1 MGFQKVSQ
9 SAGLPCPPLLSC
21 FLFPIPV
28 KQLQSGLGRAPKC
41 RFALLW
47 GLLFPASSKT
57 GMWNPGHLRPPAALT
72 PADASF
78 PFEGGASDLGAAV
91 GLFDGEGAW
100 GCHPLLQLLLT
111 QVTILPSLPLPP
123 SISSSL
129 LLAPFRT
136 GGQLL
141 QSALLGRSP
150 LTSRRNCPIL
160 SPSWFWGPLKA
171 CVSVSPVPQS
181 SLSCPGLG
189 SACVRFAL
197 CHPFLCLLPGFLSLF
212 HTSIWVWC
220 PLG

>member
-1 MGFQKVSQ
+1 MGFQR
-9 SAGLPCPPLLSC
+9 SARQQGLPCPPLLSC

-57 GMWNPGHLRPPAALT
+57 GMWNPGHLRPPTALT
-72 PADASF
+72 PADASL
-78 PFEGGASDLGAAV
+78 PFEGAASALGAAV
-91 GLFDGEGAW
+91 RLFGGEGAW

-111 QVTILPSLPLPP
+111 QVTIRPSPPLPP

-150 LTSRRNCPIL
+150 LASRRNRLHSVPLLVLGSFEDLCLCVLCAPEFSLLPWAGLCLCQVCTVPSLPL
-160 SPSWFWGPLKA
+160 SPSWFLE
-171 CVSVSPVPQS
+171 S
-181 SLSCPGLG
+181 
-189 SACVRFAL
+189 
-197 CHPFLCLLPGFLSLF
+197 LSLF
-212 HTSIWVWC
+212 D
-220 PLG
+220 LGLVSS